1 MIFITYH
8 PHFSYVIK
16 FFVLS
21 FKFANHHTCTRVCD
35 VRLDCNMR
43 IGALGQ
49 LSAPHLGQNTPPLL
63 CDSLIFVILSYT
75 HFPMTCYTHN
85 EVLHFSVKASV
96 HGVTTTN
103 EWQTHKKNRLIIFRP
118 HLIGGWKNLYKSKWF
133 DKKVEKIWE
142 KPIKNREEGK
152 KWQKIKFK

>member
-21 FKFANHHTCTRVCD
+21 FKFANHHTCTRVYD
-35 VRLDCNMR
+35 VRLDCKMR

-75 HFPMTCYTHN
+75 HFPKTCYTHN

-103 EWQTHKKNRLIIFRP
+103 EWQTQKEK
-118 HLIGGWKNLYKSKWF
+118 GWSYS
-133 DKKVEKIWE
+133 DHISSVGEKIC
-142 KPIKNREEGK
+142 IKVSDLTKRWKKYGKNQLKIGK
-152 KWQKIKFK
+152 KEKSDKR